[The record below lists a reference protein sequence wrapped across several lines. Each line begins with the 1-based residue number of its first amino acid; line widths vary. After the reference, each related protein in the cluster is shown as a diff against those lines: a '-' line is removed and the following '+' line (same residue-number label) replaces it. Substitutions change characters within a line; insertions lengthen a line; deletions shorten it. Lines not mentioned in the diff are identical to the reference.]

1 MLNRMNL
8 LKTGLVA
15 AAALAS
21 QSAFAQDAVEAEV
34 ADAPTEAEAEATT
47 TIVEAAMATAELST
61 LVSALRQAE
70 LVETLGGPGP
80 YTVFAPTNDAFALLP
95 AETLDAL
102 MEDVAR
108 EQLRQ
113 LISYHVVPGSYDAR
127 TLVSRVEGAGGEVTL
142 QTVAGQPLTVQL
154 VNDAILISDAAGGQ
168 AYVTTENLEQS
179 NGMVHLI
186 NGLVIPDFEAQAAAP
201 TEPAAETTGT
211 E

>member
-1 MLNRMNL
+1 M
-8 LKTGLVA
+8 KTGVVA
-15 AAALAS
+15 AAAFVS
-21 QSAFAQDAVEAEV
+21 QAAFAQDAAENEA
-34 ADAPTEAEAEATT
+34 ADTTASETEAEATT

-95 AETLDAL
+95 AETLEAL
-102 MEDVAR
+102 MEDAAR

-142 QTVAGQPLTVQL
+142 QTVAGQPLTIQL

-186 NGLVIPDFEAQAAAP
+186 NGLVIPDFEAPEAAAP
-201 TEPAAETTGT
+201 AEPAAETTGT